1 MHGEQAK
8 NSSSQMG
15 RFCSQ
20 WLLEI
25 RFPCRDSENSSD
37 YSIDSRF
44 WSLRGYI
51 PDIAT
56 FKGPPPFPST
66 LSQKVCGTKDFQLKQ
81 MLKC

>member
-1 MHGEQAK
+1 MEQ

-37 YSIDSRF
+37 YGSKNILKNSLEIEKKPS
-44 WSLRGYI
+44 WSDYTRSKWL
-51 PDIAT
+51 
-56 FKGPPPFPST
+56 T
-66 LSQKVCGTKDFQLKQ
+66 LAVS
-81 MLKC
+81 